1 VSLSDTRRKAASVLT
16 FLITRPNLTATK
28 EQVLDELWPDLDPDA
43 AANSLNQTLYFLRRD
58 IDPWYTDGIS
68 ADYIVNESELL
79 WLDRD
84 LVRVGSVEFHRNASE
99 ILSEGRQANDGPSLI
114 RQYDGRF
121 APEFEYE
128 EWAIGW
134 RDRLHALYLHIV
146 HATAQAL
153 SDSGQDEAA
162 LNVLLEATSTDP
174 EALELETQLVRAYA
188 RLGAQGAA
196 ARQYRHFAEAHRRE
210 VGAEPPTLADLL
222 RLPDRGSPQ

>member
-1 VSLSDTRRKAASVLT
+1 
-16 FLITRPNLTATK
+16 
-28 EQVLDELWPDLDPDA
+28 VLDELWPDLDPEA

-68 ADYIVNESELL
+68 ADYVVNESELL

-84 LVRVGSVEFHRNASE
+84 LVRVESVEFHRNATE
-99 ILSEGRQANDGPSLI
+99 ILAEGRQAKDGPLLI
-114 RQYDGRF
+114 RDYAGRF

-134 RDRLHALYLHIV
+134 RDRLHALYLHLV
-146 HATAQAL
+146 HASAQAL
-153 SDSGQDEAA
+153 TDAGDDEDA

-174 EALELETQLVRAYA
+174 EALELETQLVQAYA

-196 ARQYRHFAEAHRRE
+196 SRQYRHFAEAFRRE
-210 VGAEPPTLADLL
+210 VGAEPPTLAELIGVTPRTASL
-222 RLPDRGSPQ
+222 